1 MIGAIKIKMRSVIR
15 LEKILPGKWL
25 LACILAI
32 LMFLPLNEATAE
44 NTSEK
49 LVIMGTTDIHA
60 YMMPYDYM
68 NDVENQTFGLTKVH
82 TLVEEIRSQNEHTL
96 LLDNGDIIQGSIFGD
111 MLALINPVKAEDPH
125 VIMDVMNAMG
135 YEAATLG
142 NHEFNFGLQY
152 LDETIAKADF
162 PWLSANIYN
171 EGTAE
176 LRYNPYTIIEKEIDG
191 HTLNVGVIGF
201 VPPQIMT
208 WDRIH
213 LENNIYVEEIVDS
226 ANKYIPQM
234 KAEGADVIVAVAHSG
249 IDPSDNASENAAY
262 QLSQVDGIDAMI
274 LGHQHRVFPG
284 TDAYS
289 NIDGI
294 DAVNGTV
301 NGVPTVM
308 PGSWGSHLGVI
319 ELDLQYSGTE
329 WEVISSHSEA
339 KVTANYDPHPEIVS
353 LVQETHEATIEYVN
367 SPVGET
373 EVDLNT
379 FFSRVMDNEV
389 VQLINEAQLDY
400 MNQYFAGTAY
410 EDMPMLSAAAPFRAG
425 RGGAFTNVEAGEIA
439 IRDVNDIYVY
449 PNTLH
454 VVKVDGTELRNWLE
468 RSAVNFLQIDPDSAE
483 DQYLI
488 NTAFASFD
496 FDTIEG
502 VEYQIDVTK
511 PVGERIIGLTYDG
524 QKVTEGHEF
533 LVATNNYRAG
543 GGGNHLN
550 DAETVLA
557 STDENREVIID
568 YIRNH
573 EGPIQVEA
581 SNNWSI
587 VPFNHEGRVL
597 FESDLNGK
605 ELASDIPYV
614 SFVDLVNETT
624 GLYQYHPLVEDEE
637 EKVDDGKGKEKRPP
651 HAGQTGP
658 PPHAGQPG
666 PPPHANNKK

>member
-1 MIGAIKIKMRSVIR
+1 MERFFTKKAFLSLMIIT
-15 LEKILPGKWL
+15 L
-25 LACILAI
+25 L
-32 LMFLPLNEATAE
+32 MLPLSTVSAANEEDT
-44 NTSEK
+44 EK

-68 NDVENQTFGLTKVH
+68 NDVEDNSFGLAKVH
-82 TLVEEIRSQNEHTL
+82 TLVEEIRANNEHTL

-111 MLALINPVKAEDPH
+111 MLALVDPVGADDPH
-125 VIMDVMNAMG
+125 VIMDAMNLMG
-135 YEAATLG
+135 YDSATLG

-171 EGTAE
+171 EDTDQ
-176 LRYNPYTIIEKEIDG
+176 LRYDPYTIIEQDINGEA
-191 HTLNVGVIGF
+191 LQVGVIGF

-208 WDRIH
+208 WDRVH
-213 LENNIYVEEIVDS
+213 LDGEVYVEEIIDS

-234 KAEGADVIVAVAHSG
+234 KEDGADIIVAVAHSG
-249 IDPSDNASENAAY
+249 IDPSENASENAAY
-262 QLSQVDGIDAMI
+262 QLSQIEGIDAMI
-274 LGHQHRVFPG
+274 LGHQHNVFPG
-284 TDAYS
+284 TDSYS

-294 DAVNGTV
+294 DATNGTV

-319 ELDLQYSGTE
+319 EFDLHHTE
-329 WEVISSHSEA
+329 VGWEIASAQSEA
-339 KVTANYDPHPEIVS
+339 KSTAEYEPHPEMVA
-353 LVQETHEATIEYVN
+353 LVEDTHLATIEYVN

-373 EVDLNT
+373 ANDLNT
-379 FFSRVMDNEV
+379 YFSRVMDNEV

-400 MNQYFAGTAY
+400 MEQNFEGTQY
-410 EDMPMLSAAAPFRAG
+410 EEMPMLSAAAPFRAG
-425 RGGAFTNVEAGEIA
+425 RGGAYTSVDAGSIA

-454 VVKVDGTELRNWLE
+454 VVKVNGDELNTWLE
-468 RSAVNFLQIDPDSAE
+468 QSARNFLQIDPTSSDN
-483 DQYLI
+483 QYLI
-488 NTAFASFD
+488 NTDFASFD

-511 PVGERIIGLTYDG
+511 PVGERIVGLTYQG
-524 QKVTEGHEF
+524 EEVTTDDEF

-543 GGGNHLN
+543 GGGGHLDN
-550 DAETVLA
+550 AETILA

-573 EGPIQVEA
+573 DGALNIEV

-587 VPFNHEGRVL
+587 VNFETDSTIL
-597 FESDLNGK
+597 FQSDLGGQ
-605 ELASDIPYV
+605 ELASQFPTVTFLETITD
-614 SFVDLVNETT
+614 TT
-624 GLYQYHPLVEDEE
+624 GLYQFHSNVEEDEDE
-637 EKVDDGKGKEKRPP
+637 GENDDVKGNR
-651 HAGQTGP
+651 

-666 PPPHANNKK
+666 PPPHAGVPGPPPHANNKQ